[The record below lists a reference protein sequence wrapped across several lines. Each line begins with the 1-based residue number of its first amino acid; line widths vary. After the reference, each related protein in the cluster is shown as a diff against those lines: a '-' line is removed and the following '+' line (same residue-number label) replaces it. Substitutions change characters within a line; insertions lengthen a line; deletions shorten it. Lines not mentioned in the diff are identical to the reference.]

1 MFETLLSAAVDDDEV
16 ALVVVVAVMLVWFV
30 EDCCSSFVGSVGD
43 RFALV
48 SLFPSLMLLGELRVK
63 KIYTHYLNNHDHG
76 VLLEVPKV
84 IYYIKREEGNKISI
98 CIYGLHKIKD
108 GVKIFGK
115 GKRTKHYTVFENL
128 VLGQSSNALLQ
139 GTIVDI
145 KNQTLM
151 VQKCNS
157 R

>member
-16 ALVVVVAVMLVWFV
+16 ALVVVVAVMLVEFV
-30 EDCCSSFVGSVGD
+30 EDCCCCCSSFVGSVDD

-84 IYYIKREEGNKISI
+84 SI
-98 CIYGLHKIKD
+98 
-108 GVKIFGK
+108 
-115 GKRTKHYTVFENL
+115 
-128 VLGQSSNALLQ
+128 
-139 GTIVDI
+139 
-145 KNQTLM
+145 
-151 VQKCNS
+151 
-157 R
+157 

>member
-1 MFETLLSAAVDDDEV
+1 MVETLLSAADDDEV

-84 IYYIKREEGNKISI
+84 SI
-98 CIYGLHKIKD
+98 
-108 GVKIFGK
+108 
-115 GKRTKHYTVFENL
+115 
-128 VLGQSSNALLQ
+128 
-139 GTIVDI
+139 
-145 KNQTLM
+145 
-151 VQKCNS
+151 
-157 R
+157 